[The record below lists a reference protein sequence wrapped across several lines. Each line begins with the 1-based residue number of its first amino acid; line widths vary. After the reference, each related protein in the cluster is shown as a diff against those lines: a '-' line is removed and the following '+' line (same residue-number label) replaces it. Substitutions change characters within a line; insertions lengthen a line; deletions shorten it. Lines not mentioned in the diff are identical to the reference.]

1 MIAKPKQIIKDI
13 EARIIVPT
21 RYLDKANIVSI
32 TNAPNNEYNEA
43 LAKLE
48 ILNRILLT
56 HLLVL
61 VYRLYN
67 LQ

>member
-1 MIAKPKQIIKDI
+1 M
-13 EARIIVPT
+13 PT
-21 RYLDKANIVSI
+21 RYLDKADIVSI
-32 TNAPNNEYNEA
+32 TNAPKSEYSKA
-43 LAKLE
+43 LIKLE

>member
-1 MIAKPKQIIKDI
+1 MIAKLKQIIKDI
-13 EARIIVPT
+13 GARIIVPT

-32 TNAPNNEYNEA
+32 TNAPNNEHNKA

-61 VYRLYN
+61 VYHLYN

>member
-1 MIAKPKQIIKDI
+1 MMRHIG
-13 EARIIVPT
+13 ARIIVPT

-48 ILNRILLT
+48 TLNRILLT
-56 HLLVL
+56 HLLVPI
-61 VYRLYN
+61 YPLYN
-67 LQ
+67 L